1 MSQIA
6 DATKGA
12 PPLAFDT
19 PFALAG
25 EASARDF
32 LLLLKPRVMVLV
44 VYTGAIGLLV
54 APVAMHPVLAFAA
67 ILAIAVGGG
76 AAGCLN
82 MWYERDID
90 ALMKRTSARPI
101 PAGRIDPDDALGF
114 GIVLGVASVLVMG
127 LAANWFAALLL
138 AGSILFYVLVYT
150 ALLKRRTPQNI
161 VIGGAAGAFPPAIG
175 WAAATGALAIEPLIL
190 FAIILAWT
198 PPHFWAL
205 SLWTHADYA
214 RAGVPMLPVTHGARH
229 TRWQIFAYTVFLL
242 PLGLA
247 PWLMGFAGPL
257 YGVAAL
263 LLGLNFIRHALAVLC
278 EPQDVSG
285 ISMVKDRAAK
295 RAFGFSIVYLF
306 ALFGALAIDHLVGRF
321 W

>member
-1 MSQIA
+1 MVPA
-6 DATKGA
+6 AEMTKGA
-12 PPLAFDT
+12 QA
-19 PFALAG
+19 PFAIEN
-25 EASARDF
+25 EATARDW

-54 APVAMHPVLAFAA
+54 APASMHPVLAFAA

-90 ALMKRTSARPI
+90 ALMKRTATRPI

-114 GIVLGVASVLVMG
+114 GIILAVAAVLVMG

-138 AGSILFYVLVYT
+138 AASIGFYVLVYT

-175 WAAATGALAIEPLIL
+175 WAAATGSLAIEPLIL

-229 TRWQIFAYTVFLL
+229 TRWQILAYTVLLL

-247 PWLMGFAGPL
+247 PWMMGFAGAV
-257 YGVAAL
+257 YGVPAL
-263 LLGLNFIRHALAVLC
+263 LLGLNFVRHAVAVLR
-278 EPQDVSG
+278 EPQDAAGMS
-285 ISMVKDRAAK
+285 SVKDRAAK
-295 RAFGFSIVYLF
+295 RTFGFSIVYLF
-306 ALFGALAIDHLVGRF
+306 ALFGALAIDHLLAG
-321 W
+321 WL